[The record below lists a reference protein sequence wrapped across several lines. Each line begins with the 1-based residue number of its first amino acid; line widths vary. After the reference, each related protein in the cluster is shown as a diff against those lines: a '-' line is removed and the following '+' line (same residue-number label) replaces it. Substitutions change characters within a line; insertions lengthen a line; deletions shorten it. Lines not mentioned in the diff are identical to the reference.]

1 MSFLINLL
9 IKGLHMLVSEGRS
22 LFKAFDPVDEC
33 AGHLFEWPCMAVT

>member
-22 LFKAFDPVDEC
+22 LFDPVDVC
-33 AGHLFEWPCMAVT
+33 VGHLFEWPCMAV